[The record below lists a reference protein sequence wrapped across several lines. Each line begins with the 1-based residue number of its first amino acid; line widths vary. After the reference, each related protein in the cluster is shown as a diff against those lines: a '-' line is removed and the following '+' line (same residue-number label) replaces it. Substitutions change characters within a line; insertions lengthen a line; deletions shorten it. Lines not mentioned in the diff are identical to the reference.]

1 MARRPKRRR
10 QKPVEKPTGTA
21 KSARLPDRISDQQAQ
36 DLRADL
42 ALAKQHHAAGR
53 LSQAERIYR
62 KVRQTDPNHPEALRL
77 LGVIARQAGKSD
89 LAIELIK
96 KAIAARP
103 DHPGGHNNL
112 GNVLLDLGRTDEAVA
127 CFNKSLAI
135 SPDYAEAHYNLG
147 RVFQLTGQLDEA
159 EASYRQTL
167 AIKPDYAEAH
177 NNLGNALLDMGRA
190 SDAVASFD
198 RAITINPRLAEA
210 HYNRA
215 NALEAL
221 GRLEEAV
228 NGYRQAIDL
237 EPNYFEAH
245 NNLGT
250 SLKSLGR
257 LDEALTCYRQAL
269 AISPEFAEAH
279 FNLANALDAAAL
291 HSEAILSYNEAI
303 AIKPD
308 WAEAHTYLGS
318 AQLSLDQLND
328 AVASFRRALALKP
341 DFAVAH
347 NALGLALQTQGR
359 FDDAIASHRQAIRL
373 EPDLAEAHN
382 SLGNALKEL
391 ARVDEAI
398 ASYRKALD
406 IKPDFSVA
414 HSNLLFAMHCEAAD
428 PGELLKA
435 HRRSEKGYAKPQS
448 DPTDRR
454 SVGDDP
460 DRRLRVGFVSGD
472 FRNHSVSY
480 FLERPFASY
489 DHQRLEFY
497 CYSNFNLED
506 ATTAR
511 LRSSVDQWRTIADLK
526 DEQVIDAVRVDG
538 IDILVDLS
546 GHTKGHR
553 LAVFAAKPAPV
564 QVTWLGYP
572 DTTGLSAIDYRL
584 SDAIA
589 DPPGDADVYCVERLV
604 RLPNGFLCY
613 QPPDDAP
620 EVAPLPMTDRGHVT
634 FASFNNL
641 AKVTPQV
648 VESWARILQSV
659 PNSRLLFKN
668 KSLAASSARKRY
680 AGLFAEHGIAPE
692 RIDFRAQLASTRDHL
707 ALYGDADLA
716 LDTFPYNGTTT
727 TCEAL
732 WMGVPT
738 ITWRGDRHSAR
749 VGASLLSRLGLDDLV
764 ADHIEGYEQT
774 AIALAQDP
782 DRLTALRTGLRDRM
796 RASQVCDGAA
806 FARDLEQAL
815 RNMWHAWCHAGAA
828 DPHQSPPD
836 PA

>member
-10 QKPVEKPTGTA
+10 QRPAEKSTGTA
-21 KSARLPDRISDQQAQ
+21 KSAQSSDRVSDQQARS
-36 DLRADL
+36 LRADL

-53 LSQAERIYR
+53 LSQAERLYR
-62 KVRQTDPNHPEALRL
+62 KVLQSYPSQPEALRL
-77 LGVIARQAGKSD
+77 LGVIARQAGKHD

-96 KAIAARP
+96 KAVAARP
-103 DHPGGHNNL
+103 DHPGAHNNL

-127 CFNKSLAI
+127 CFNKSLAVR
-135 SPDYAEAHYNLG
+135 PDYAEAHYNLG
-147 RVFQLTGQLDEA
+147 RAFQLTGQRDEA
-159 EASYRQTL
+159 EASYRRAL
-167 AIKPDYAEAH
+167 AIQPDYAEAH
-177 NNLGNALLDMGRA
+177 NNLGNALLDMGRL
-190 SDAVASFD
+190 SEAVASFD
-198 RAITINPRLAEA
+198 QAIAINPRLAEA

-221 GRLEEAV
+221 GKLEEAV
-228 NGYRQAIDL
+228 GGYRQALAL
-237 EPNYFEAH
+237 EPNYVEAH

-257 LDEALTCYRQAL
+257 PDEALTSYRQAL
-269 AISPEFAEAH
+269 AITPDYAEAH
-279 FNLANALDAAAL
+279 FNLANALDDLAL
-291 HSEAILSYNEAI
+291 YGDAILSYNKAI
-303 AIKPD
+303 AIRPD

-318 AQLSLDQLND
+318 AQFSLDQLDD

-341 DFAVAH
+341 ESAEAH
-347 NALGLALQTQGR
+347 NALGLALQTQGN
-359 FDDAIASHRQAIRL
+359 FDDAIASHRQAIGV
-373 EPDLAEAHN
+373 EPDMAEAHN
-382 SLGNALKEL
+382 NLGNALKEL
-391 ARVDEAI
+391 ARVNEAI
-398 ASYRKALD
+398 DSYRKALA
-406 IKPDFSVA
+406 IKPDFGVA
-414 HSNLLFAMHCEAAD
+414 HSNLLFAMHCETVD
-428 PGELLKA
+428 PDDLLEE
-435 HRRSEKGYAKPQS
+435 HRRSEKCHAKPQS
-448 DPTDRR
+448 DLTDGHP
-454 SVGDDP
+454 VDVDP

-472 FRNHSVSY
+472 FRHHSVSY
-480 FLERPFASY
+480 FLEKPFASF
-489 DHQRLEFY
+489 DRQHLEFY
-497 CYSNFNLED
+497 CYSNFSSED
-506 ATTAR
+506 AMTAR
-511 LRSSVDQWRTIADLK
+511 LRSSVNQWRTIAGWP
-526 DEQVIDAVRVDG
+526 DERVIEVIRADR

-546 GHTKGHR
+546 GHTRGHR
-553 LAVFAAKPAPV
+553 LPVFAAKPAPV

-589 DPPGDADVYCVERLV
+589 DPSGDADVYCVERLI

-613 QPPDDAP
+613 RPPDDAP
-620 EVAPLPMTDRGHVT
+620 EVGPLPMTDRGHVT

-668 KSLAASSARKRY
+668 KSLAASSARERY

-692 RIDFRAQLASTRDHL
+692 RIDFRAQLASTQDHL
-707 ALYGDADLA
+707 ALYGEADLA

-764 ADHIEGYEQT
+764 ADDVEGYEQT

-782 DRLTALRTGLRDRM
+782 ERLTALRTGLRDRM